1 MTEQQKHANDDGRN
15 DDGRLAILI
24 AGPTASGKSALAL
37 NLAERLRGL
46 VINADS
52 MQVYRDLRVLT
63 ARPTDAD
70 EARAPHALYGF
81 VDAADAYSVGRYLS
95 DASAALTDAD
105 ARALVP
111 IFVGGTG
118 LYFRALEEGLAALP
132 AIDPKVRAHWRTL
145 SDELPAT
152 ALHDRLADRDAVM
165 AARLRP
171 SDTQRIVR
179 ALEVIDSTGRS
190 LADWQAAPQAPGPL
204 HGRRL
209 IKCVLAP
216 TKDEL
221 RASVVERFRAMV
233 AGGGLDEAARLAAR
247 QLSPS
252 LPAMRAIGVAPLVAV
267 ARGEMDLEVATL
279 AAERDTLR
287 YVKRQLTWLKSYM
300 ISWNGI
306 QTKETES
313 QVAEIIAFI
322 ER

>member
-1 MTEQQKHANDDGRN
+1 MTEHQSISDDN
-15 DDGRLAILI
+15 GRLAILL
-24 AGPTASGKSALAL
+24 AGPTASGKSAVAL
-37 NLAERLRGL
+37 GLAETLGGL

-63 ARPTDAD
+63 ARPTVAD

-95 DASAALTDAD
+95 DAAAALAEAD
-105 ARALVP
+105 ARARVP

-132 AIDPKVRAHWRTL
+132 TIDPAVRAHWRDL
-145 SDELPAT
+145 SAQIPAA
-152 ALHDRLADRDAVM
+152 ALHDRLAERDGVM

-190 LADWQAAPQAPGPL
+190 LAAWQAAPQAPGPL
-204 HGRRL
+204 AGRRL
-209 IKCVLAP
+209 IQCVLAP
-216 TKDEL
+216 QKDVL
-221 RASVVERFRAMV
+221 RASVANRFRAMV

-247 QLSPS
+247 GLSPS

-267 ARGEMDLEVATL
+267 VRGEMDLEAATL
-279 AAERDTLR
+279 AAERDTLH
-287 YVKRQLTWLKSYM
+287 YVKRQLTWLKRNM
-300 ISWNGI
+300 ISWNKTST
-306 QTKETES
+306 QETQS
-313 QVAEIIAFI
+313 QIAEIIAFI